1 MEQFVP
7 CYVFHVTCSMM
18 DFKLQQFTGP
28 LDLLLNLVGEQ
39 KMNISEVSLS
49 TVTEQYL
56 QYLEKLGEDP
66 SADAQ
71 GKPEEMADFL
81 LIAARLLLLKSKKLL
96 PQLMPEEDEGPSL
109 EDQLR
114 LYQAFVE
121 ASKKLNRRWL
131 SGVRSDFRVEPP
143 RRPSEFVPPKNL
155 NQTLLQE
162 FFLKLLQRI
171 RPLPELPQAR
181 MDKAVSVRDKIETI
195 RALLQKAES
204 VSFRELL
211 GKASNRSE
219 IIASFLALLELV
231 KSENIVLRQKK
242 TFEDILIEKL

>member
-1 MEQFVP
+1 
-7 CYVFHVTCSMM
+7 M

-39 KMNISEVSLS
+39 KMNISDVSLS

-56 QYLEKLGEDP
+56 QYLEKLEERE
-66 SADAQ
+66 
-71 GKPEEMADFL
+71 PEEMADFL

-121 ASKKLNRRWL
+121 ASKKLNKRWL

-155 NQTLLQE
+155 SQTLLQE

-171 RPLPELPQAR
+171 KPLPELPQAR

-204 VSFRELL
+204 VSFRDLL

-231 KSENIVLRQKK
+231 KAESVTLKQKGS
-242 TFEDILIEKL
+242 FSDIMVERIE

>member
-1 MEQFVP
+1 
-7 CYVFHVTCSMM
+7 M

-39 KMNISEVSLS
+39 KMDISDVSLS

-56 QYLEKLGEDP
+56 QYLEKLEERE
-66 SADAQ
+66 
-71 GKPEEMADFL
+71 PEEMADFL

>member
-1 MEQFVP
+1 
-7 CYVFHVTCSMM
+7 M

-39 KMNISEVSLS
+39 KMDISEVSLS

-56 QYLEKLGEDP
+56 RYLEKLEERE
-66 SADAQ
+66 
-71 GKPEEMADFL
+71 PEEMADFL

-96 PQLMPEEDEGPSL
+96 PMLQPEEDEGPSL

-121 ASKKLNRRWL
+121 ASKKLNKRWL
-131 SGVRSDFRVEPP
+131 SGVRADFRVEPP

-155 NQTLLQE
+155 NQALLQE

-211 GKASNRSE
+211 GKASSRSE
-219 IIASFLALLELV
+219 VIASFLALLELV
-231 KSENIVLRQKK
+231 KAEGVTLKQKSS
-242 TFEDILIEKL
+242 FHDIIIEKI

>member
-1 MEQFVP
+1 
-7 CYVFHVTCSMM
+7 MM

-39 KMNISEVSLS
+39 KMNISDVSLS

-56 QYLEKLGEDP
+56 KYLEKLEERE
-66 SADAQ
+66 
-71 GKPEEMADFL
+71 PEEMADFL

-96 PQLMPEEDEGPSL
+96 PMLQPEEDEGPSL

-121 ASKKLNRRWL
+121 ASKKLNKRWL
-131 SGVRSDFRVEPP
+131 SGIRSDFRVEPP

-155 NQTLLQE
+155 SQALLQE

-171 RPLPELPQAR
+171 KPLPELPQAR

>member
-1 MEQFVP
+1 
-7 CYVFHVTCSMM
+7 M

-39 KMNISEVSLS
+39 KMDISEVSLS

-56 QYLEKLGEDP
+56 KYLEQIEEKE
-66 SADAQ
+66 
-71 GKPEEMADFL
+71 PEEMADFL

-171 RPLPELPQAR
+171 KPLPELPQTR
-181 MDKAVSVRDKIETI
+181 MERAVSVLDKIDVI
-195 RALLQKAES
+195 RALLQKVES
-204 VSFRELL
+204 VSFRDLL
-211 GKASNRSE
+211 GKASSRSDV
-219 IIASFLALLELV
+219 IASFLALLELV
-231 KSENIVLRQKK
+231 KAEDVVLKQKGS
-242 TFEDILIEKL
+242 FSDIMVERVIT

>member
-1 MEQFVP
+1 MI
-7 CYVFHVTCSMM
+7 

-39 KMNISEVSLS
+39 KMDISEVSLS

-56 QYLEKLGEDP
+56 KYLEQIETKE
-66 SADAQ
+66 
-71 GKPEEMADFL
+71 PEEMADFL

-96 PQLMPEEDEGPSL
+96 PMLQPEEDEGPSL

-121 ASKKLNRRWL
+121 ASKKLNKRWL
-131 SGVRSDFRVEPP
+131 SGARADFRVEPARCP
-143 RRPSEFVPPKNL
+143 KEFVPPKNL
-155 NQTLLQE
+155 NQKLLQE

-171 RPLPELPQAR
+171 KPLPELPQAR

-231 KSENIVLRQKK
+231 KAENIVLRQKK

>member
-1 MEQFVP
+1 
-7 CYVFHVTCSMM
+7 M

-39 KMNISEVSLS
+39 KMDISDVSLS

-56 QYLEKLGEDP
+56 KYLEQIEIKE
-66 SADAQ
+66 
-71 GKPEEMADFL
+71 PEEMADFL

-96 PQLMPEEDEGPSL
+96 PMLQPEEDEGPSL

-121 ASKKLNRRWL
+121 ASKKLNKRWL
-131 SGVRSDFRVEPP
+131 SGIRSDFRVEPP

-155 NQTLLQE
+155 SQTLLQE

-171 RPLPELPQAR
+171 KPLPELPQAR

-204 VSFRELL
+204 VSFRDFL

-219 IIASFLALLELV
+219 VIASFLALLELV
-231 KSENIVLRQKK
+231 KTEKVILKQKK
-242 TFEDILIEKL
+242 TFEDILIEKF

>member
-1 MEQFVP
+1 
-7 CYVFHVTCSMM
+7 M

-39 KMNISEVSLS
+39 KMNISDVSLS

-56 QYLEKLGEDP
+56 QYLEKLEERE
-66 SADAQ
+66 
-71 GKPEEMADFL
+71 PEEMADFL

-121 ASKKLNRRWL
+121 ASKKLNKRWL

>member
-1 MEQFVP
+1 
-7 CYVFHVTCSMM
+7 M

-39 KMNISEVSLS
+39 KLDVSAVSLS

-56 QYLEKLGEDP
+56 KYLDKILEDP
-66 SADAQ
+66 SADAHGQ
-71 GKPEEMADFL
+71 AEEMADFL

-96 PQLMPEEDEGPSL
+96 PQLMPEEDEGPAL

-121 ASKKLNRRWL
+121 ASKKLNKRWL

-143 RRPSEFVPPKNL
+143 RRPKEFVPPINL
-155 NQTLLQE
+155 NQALLQE

-171 RPLPELPQAR
+171 KPLPELPQTR

-211 GKASNRSE
+211 GKDSNRSE

-231 KSENIVLRQKK
+231 KAEDVVLKQKNS
-242 TFEDILIEKL
+242 FCDIMIEKI

>member
-1 MEQFVP
+1 MI
-7 CYVFHVTCSMM
+7 

-39 KMNISEVSLS
+39 KMDISAVSLS

-56 QYLEKLGEDP
+56 KYLEQIETKE
-66 SADAQ
+66 
-71 GKPEEMADFL
+71 PEEMADFL

-114 LYQAFVE
+114 LYQAFVG
-121 ASKKLNRRWL
+121 ASKKLDKRWL
-131 SGVRSDFRVEPP
+131 SGIRSDFRVEPP

-155 NQTLLQE
+155 SQKLLQE

-171 RPLPELPQAR
+171 KPLPELPQTR
-181 MDKAVSVRDKIETI
+181 MDRAVSVRDKIDII

-219 IIASFLALLELV
+219 VIASFLALLELV
-231 KSENIVLRQKK
+231 KSEKVILTQKK
-242 TFEDILIEKL
+242 TFEDILIKNYDFKN

>member
-1 MEQFVP
+1 
-7 CYVFHVTCSMM
+7 M

-39 KMNISEVSLS
+39 KLDVSAVSLS

-56 QYLEKLGEDP
+56 KYLEKLDERE
-66 SADAQ
+66 
-71 GKPEEMADFL
+71 PEEMADFL
-81 LIAARLLLLKSKKLL
+81 LIATRLLLLKSKKLL
-96 PQLMPEEDEGPSL
+96 PLLQPEEDEGPSL

-121 ASKKLNRRWL
+121 ASKKLNKRWL
-131 SGVRSDFRVEPP
+131 SGIRSDFRVEPP
-143 RRPSEFVPPKNL
+143 RRPEEFVPPKNL
-155 NQTLLQE
+155 NQQLLQE

-171 RPLPELPQAR
+171 KPLPELPQTR

-211 GKASNRSE
+211 GGAQNRSDV
-219 IIASFLALLELV
+219 IASFLALLELV
-231 KSENIVLRQKK
+231 KTENIVLRQKK

>member
-1 MEQFVP
+1 
-7 CYVFHVTCSMM
+7 M

-39 KMNISEVSLS
+39 KMDISDVSLS

-56 QYLEKLGEDP
+56 KYLEKLED
-66 SADAQ
+66 
-71 GKPEEMADFL
+71 KEPEEMADFL

-96 PQLMPEEDEGPSL
+96 PLLQPEEDEGPSL

-121 ASKKLNRRWL
+121 ASKKLNKRWL
-131 SGVRSDFRVEPP
+131 SGVRSDFRVEPR
-143 RRPSEFVPPKNL
+143 RRPKEFVLPKNL
-155 NQTLLQE
+155 SQKLLQE

-171 RPLPELPQAR
+171 KPLPELPQAR
-181 MDKAVSVRDKIETI
+181 MDGAVSVRDKIDII

-219 IIASFLALLELV
+219 VIASFLALLELV
-231 KSENIVLRQKK
+231 KTESIVLRQKK
-242 TFEDILIEKL
+242 TFDDILIVKS

>member
-1 MEQFVP
+1 
-7 CYVFHVTCSMM
+7 M

-28 LDLLLNLVGEQ
+28 LDLLLSLVGEQ

-56 QYLEKLGEDP
+56 KYLEKLEE
-66 SADAQ
+66 
-71 GKPEEMADFL
+71 KEPEEMADFL

-96 PQLMPEEDEGPSL
+96 PQLMPEEDEGTSL

-121 ASKKLNRRWL
+121 ASKKLNKRWL
-131 SGVRSDFRVEPP
+131 SGVRADFRVEPP
-143 RRPSEFVPPKNL
+143 RRPSEFAPPKNL
-155 NQTLLQE
+155 SQTLLQE

-171 RPLPELPQAR
+171 RPLPELPQTK

-204 VSFRELL
+204 ISFRELL

-231 KSENIVLRQKK
+231 KAEKVILTQKK
-242 TFEDILIEKL
+242 TFEDILIKNYDFSN

>member
-1 MEQFVP
+1 MI
-7 CYVFHVTCSMM
+7 

-39 KMNISEVSLS
+39 KMDISEVSLS

-56 QYLEKLGEDP
+56 QYLEKLEEDP

-71 GKPEEMADFL
+71 GNAEEMADFL

-96 PQLMPEEDEGPSL
+96 PLLQPEEDEGPSL

-121 ASKKLNRRWL
+121 ASKKLNKRWL
-131 SGVRSDFRVEPP
+131 SGARADFRVEPA
-143 RRPSEFVPPKNL
+143 RRPKEFVPPKNL
-155 NQTLLQE
+155 NQQLLQE

-171 RPLPELPQAR
+171 KPLPELPQAR
-181 MDKAVSVRDKIETI
+181 MDKAVSVRDKIEKI
-195 RALLQKAES
+195 RALLQKAGQL
-204 VSFRELL
+204 SFKELL
-211 GKASNRSE
+211 GEAHNRSE
-219 IIASFLALLELV
+219 VIASFLALLELV
-231 KSENIVLRQKK
+231 KAENIILRQKK
-242 TFEDILIEKL
+242 TFEDIIVERFNN

>member
-1 MEQFVP
+1 
-7 CYVFHVTCSMM
+7 M

-39 KMNISEVSLS
+39 KMNISDVSLS

-56 QYLEKLGEDP
+56 QYLEKLEERE
-66 SADAQ
+66 
-71 GKPEEMADFL
+71 PEEMADFL

-96 PQLMPEEDEGPSL
+96 PQLTSDEEEGPSL

-121 ASKKLNRRWL
+121 ASKKLNKRWL
-131 SGVRSDFRVEPP
+131 SGIRADFRIEPA
-143 RRPSEFVPPKNL
+143 RRPKEFAPPKNL
-155 NQTLLQE
+155 SQHLLQE

-171 RPLPELPQAR
+171 KPLPELPQTK
-181 MDKAVSVRDKIETI
+181 MDRAVSVRDRIETI

-219 IIASFLALLELV
+219 IIANFLALLELV
-231 KSENIVLRQKK
+231 KQ
-242 TFEDILIEKL
+242 EDVSLKQGNNFDDIIIGQA

>member
-1 MEQFVP
+1 
-7 CYVFHVTCSMM
+7 M

-39 KMNISEVSLS
+39 KVNISDVSLS

-56 QYLEKLGEDP
+56 QYLEKLEERE
-66 SADAQ
+66 
-71 GKPEEMADFL
+71 PEEMADFL

-121 ASKKLNRRWL
+121 ASKKLNKRWL

-155 NQTLLQE
+155 SQTLLQE

-171 RPLPELPQAR
+171 KPLPELPQAR

-204 VSFRELL
+204 VSFRDLL

-231 KSENIVLRQKK
+231 KAESVTLKQKGS
-242 TFEDILIEKL
+242 FSDIMVERIE

>member
-1 MEQFVP
+1 
-7 CYVFHVTCSMM
+7 M

-39 KMNISEVSLS
+39 KMDISDVSLS

-56 QYLEKLGEDP
+56 QYLEKLEERE
-66 SADAQ
+66 
-71 GKPEEMADFL
+71 PEEMADFL

-121 ASKKLNRRWL
+121 ASKKLNKRWL
-131 SGVRSDFRVEPP
+131 SGARSDFRVEPP
-143 RRPSEFVPPKNL
+143 RRSSEFVPPKNL
-155 NQTLLQE
+155 SQTLLQE

-171 RPLPELPQAR
+171 KPLPELPQAR

-211 GKASNRSE
+211 GKASSRSDV
-219 IIASFLALLELV
+219 IASFLALLELV
-231 KSENIVLRQKK
+231 KAENIVLRQKK

>member
-1 MEQFVP
+1 
-7 CYVFHVTCSMM
+7 M

-39 KMNISEVSLS
+39 KMDISDVSLS

-56 QYLEKLGEDP
+56 TYLEQIETKE
-66 SADAQ
+66 
-71 GKPEEMADFL
+71 PEEMADFL

-96 PQLMPEEDEGPSL
+96 PLLQPEEDEGPSL

-121 ASKKLNRRWL
+121 ASKKLNKRWL
-131 SGVRSDFRVEPP
+131 SAVRSDFRVEPP
-143 RRPSEFVPPKNL
+143 RRPEEFVPPKNL
-155 NQTLLQE
+155 NQQLLQE

-171 RPLPELPQAR
+171 KPLPELPQTR
-181 MDKAVSVRDKIETI
+181 MDRAVSVRDKIETI

-211 GKASNRSE
+211 GGVQNRSDV
-219 IIASFLALLELV
+219 IASFLALLELV
-231 KSENIVLRQKK
+231 KTENIVLRQKK

>member
-1 MEQFVP
+1 
-7 CYVFHVTCSMM
+7 M

-39 KMNISEVSLS
+39 KMDISEVSLS

-56 QYLEKLGEDP
+56 KYLEKLED
-66 SADAQ
+66 
-71 GKPEEMADFL
+71 KEPEEMADFL

-96 PQLMPEEDEGPSL
+96 PQLAPEEDEGPSL

-121 ASKKLNRRWL
+121 ASKKLNKRWL
-131 SGVRSDFRVEPP
+131 SGARADFRVEPP
-143 RRPSEFVPPKNL
+143 RRPKEFLPPKNL
-155 NQTLLQE
+155 NQQLLRE

-171 RPLPELPQAR
+171 KPLPELPQAR
-181 MDKAVSVRDKIETI
+181 MDKAVSVRDKIDII

-231 KSENIVLRQKK
+231 KAENIVLRQKSS
-242 TFEDILIEKL
+242 FCDIMIEKI